1 MIDPVGNQ
9 DGLGGGGSCEHGQE
23 MTVWNY
29 VLKVEAAVSV
39 EGLEV
44 MGEGKRNKGYILGC
58 FCLSS
63 R

>member
-1 MIDPVGNQ
+1 MGSWGGP
-9 DGLGGGGSCEHGQE
+9 GGGGSCEHGQK
-23 MTVWNY
+23 MTVWDY
-29 VLKVEAAVSV
+29 VLEVEAAVSM

-44 MGEGKRNKGYILGC
+44 MGEGKRNKGYLLGC